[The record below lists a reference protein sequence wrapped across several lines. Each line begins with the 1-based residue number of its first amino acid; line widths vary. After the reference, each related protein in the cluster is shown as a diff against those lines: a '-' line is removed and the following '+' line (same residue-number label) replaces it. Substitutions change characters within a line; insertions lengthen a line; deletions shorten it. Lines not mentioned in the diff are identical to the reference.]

1 MKTILFFVSILISIV
16 SAGDIIVMGN
26 IKPVS
31 IVGFDESQVSSSS
44 YITSEHKFLH
54 SEVEVDIRLGEA
66 FTLEKNLY
74 VKSNS
79 TGGLKMAMSANDGYG
94 DLKNG
99 RYNIVVDYYLKGDK
113 VIMNGSN
120 YKTLYS
126 SNSTPNQVVTLSNA
140 FKIAQQNTTSS
151 TQDAGD
157 YTATITVFL
166 SAI

>member
-1 MKTILFFVSILISIV
+1 MKKIFSFISILTSIV
-16 SAGDIIVMGN
+16 SAGNIIVTGN
-26 IKPVS
+26 IQPAS
-31 IVGFDESQVSSSS
+31 IVGFDESQVNSST
-44 YITSEHKFLH
+44 YTTNEDKFLH
-54 SEVEVDIRLGEA
+54 SEIEVDIRLGEA

-79 TGGLKMAMSANDGYG
+79 TGGLKMAMSASDGYG

-99 RYNIVVDYYLKGDK
+99 RYSVTVDYFLNNSQ
-113 VIMNGSN
+113 VNMNGID
-120 YKTLYS
+120 YKTLYN
-126 SNSTPNQVVTLSNA
+126 SNSTPNQVLTLTNTFKAVQTNA
-140 FKIAQQNTTSS
+140 TSA

>member
-1 MKTILFFVSILISIV
+1 MKKIFSFISILTSIV
-16 SAGDIIVMGN
+16 SAGNIIVTGN
-26 IKPVS
+26 IQPAS
-31 IVGFDESQVSSSS
+31 IVGFDESQVNSST
-44 YITSEHKFLH
+44 YTTNEDKFLH
-54 SEVEVDIRLGEA
+54 SEIEVDIRLGEA
-66 FTLEKNLY
+66 FTLKKNLY

-79 TGGLKMAMSANDGYG
+79 TGGLKMAMSASDGYG

-99 RYNIVVDYYLKGDK
+99 RYNIVVDYYLHGDK
-113 VIMNGSN
+113 VTMDGTD

-140 FKIAQQNTTSS
+140 WKIVQQNTTSS

-157 YTATITVFL
+157 YTATITVSL